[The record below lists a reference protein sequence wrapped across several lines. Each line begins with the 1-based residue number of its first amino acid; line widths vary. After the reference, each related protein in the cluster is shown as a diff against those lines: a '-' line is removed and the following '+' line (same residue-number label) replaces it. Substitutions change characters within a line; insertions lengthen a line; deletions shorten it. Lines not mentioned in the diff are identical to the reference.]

1 MLNNGYTLPVLQCTD
16 GYIKIIYLVYPNK
29 RNIPYLTDEIAAEA
43 AARLDAED
51 DIPVK
56 VEELVDTEL
65 VLPEVHVAPLL
76 IEAEVNDYKIIFL
89 KITDLIF
96 LHNIL
101 IFL

>member
-1 MLNNGYTLPVLQCTD
+1 M
-16 GYIKIIYLVYPNK
+16 YPNK

-65 VLPEVHVAPLL
+65 VLPELHVAPLL
-76 IEAEVNDYKIIFL
+76 IEAEVSDCKKYNFKDYGIFL
-89 KITDLIF
+89 LHIF
-96 LHNIL
+96 L
-101 IFL
+101 

>member
-1 MLNNGYTLPVLQCTD
+1 MMVMHYVYYNV
-16 GYIKIIYLVYPNK
+16 KIDILLLVYTNK

-76 IEAEVNDYKIIFL
+76 IEAEVSDYKKL
-89 KITDLIF
+89 
-96 LHNIL
+96 
-101 IFL
+101 

>member
-1 MLNNGYTLPVLQCTD
+1 MMVMHYVYYNV
-16 GYIKIIYLVYPNK
+16 KIDILLLLVYTNK

-65 VLPEVHVAPLL
+65 VLPEVHVVPLL
-76 IEAEVNDYKIIFL
+76 IEVEVSDYKKL
-89 KITDLIF
+89 
-96 LHNIL
+96 
-101 IFL
+101 

>member
-1 MLNNGYTLPVLQCTD
+1 MVTHYQCYNVQID
-16 GYIKIIYLVYPNK
+16 ILLLVYPNK

-89 KITDLIF
+89 KITDLIS
-96 LHNIL
+96 LYNIL
-101 IFL
+101 IYFI